1 MTTAKEHMCAVTA
14 CQINTFISFAGTR
27 RLQLHKDKKITSIW
41 PEDTQ
46 AGKSSSYVR
55 ENLEIC
61 TFNTF
66 IIQETL
72 LKSQEENEWLRKL
85 T

>member
-1 MTTAKEHMCAVTA
+1 MQTQHARSIPLFHLLEHGVCSSIKT
-14 CQINTFISFAGTR
+14 
-27 RLQLHKDKKITSIW
+27 KKIKSIW